1 MRSDTQKRV
10 QEGCPR
16 AVYHT
21 HCEIYRK
28 MRDCIIPSENV
39 FEKQLKGGV
48 IRTGDGICI
57 LTEALCVWKSGPSER
72 KPPMNINQLKYVL
85 TIAASSS
92 MREASTKLYLSQ
104 PALSASVREP
114 EEELGILIF
123 ERSNKGVFLTD
134 EGREFLSYA
143 KKAVGQYAILED
155 RYLSRD
161 SGRERF
167 SVSTQ
172 HYNFAIKA
180 FAQVIRQMR
189 PERFVFSIHETKT
202 KRVLEDVNR
211 LKSEVGVLAFS
222 GSNEAVMKKLFRD
235 YHLAFTPLMRR
246 ETYVYVWNNH
256 PLVGR
261 AEVSIREMQEY
272 PCVSFDQSSEG
283 VFYLTEEAMAD
294 YPFDR
299 LIKSEDRATSME
311 LIAQLGGYSIGSGM
325 LSGDDAILQGL
336 TAIKL
341 KDEDPLLIGYITR
354 KGSLLSVYGENYVK
368 ELLKYR
374 EITNTEEGTDG

>member
-1 MRSDTQKRV
+1 
-10 QEGCPR
+10 
-16 AVYHT
+16 
-21 HCEIYRK
+21 
-28 MRDCIIPSENV
+28 
-39 FEKQLKGGV
+39 
-48 IRTGDGICI
+48 
-57 LTEALCVWKSGPSER
+57 
-72 KPPMNINQLKYVL
+72 MNINQLNYVL

-104 PALSASVREP
+104 PALSASVREL

-180 FAQVIRQMR
+180 FAQVIRQMQ

-202 KRVLEDVNR
+202 RQVLEDVNR

-235 YHLAFTPLMRR
+235 YHLEFTPLMRR

-283 VFYLTEEAMAD
+283 DFYLTEEAMAD

-325 LSGDDAILQGL
+325 LSDDDAILQGL

-341 KDEDPLLIGYITR
+341 KEEDPLLIGYITR

-374 EITNTEEGTDG
+374 EITNMEEGTDG